1 MIGLF
6 AADVT
11 GAFCGRITRGA
22 NKKPR
27 QAGGEKNTTAGYGL
41 AIHHQQLLARPQG
54 NQGSGEKTCNRL
66 PVKDHE

>member
-41 AIHHQQLLARPQG
+41 AIHH
-54 NQGSGEKTCNRL
+54 
-66 PVKDHE
+66 